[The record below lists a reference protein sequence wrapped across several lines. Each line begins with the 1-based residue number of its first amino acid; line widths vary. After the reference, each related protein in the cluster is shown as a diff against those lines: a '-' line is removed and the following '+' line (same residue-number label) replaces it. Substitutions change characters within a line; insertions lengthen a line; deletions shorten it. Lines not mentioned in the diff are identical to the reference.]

1 MRRKLLLMPW
11 QRHEKELFWC
21 DYFLG
26 IMYLLCSFYLPW
38 HFYSLR
44 FYTCQEV
51 LFADCRTSWNSEF
64 HPQSLCYILPPT
76 NTRFTRVCK
85 QFVIAGSFVHN
96 LPGNCLRGQQV
107 CTQFLL
113 LLCQNKQLLDVCHNF
128 IALTVHLQSCI
139 FCLALNLTMIAIQS
153 ICSSEIPLESFGKK
167 IDKRVGIVKEPPSWL
182 NKFTNFPSILVWE
195 LCMNGKLD

>member
-1 MRRKLLLMPW
+1 
-11 QRHEKELFWC
+11 
-21 DYFLG
+21 
-26 IMYLLCSFYLPW
+26 MYLLCSFYLPW

-153 ICSSEIPLESFGKK
+153 ICSSEIPLESCGKFWQKSWDCERTTLLIGTNSQIFRASQFGNFTWLENLTRPKSR
-167 IDKRVGIVKEPPSWL
+167 IRISVGS
-182 NKFTNFPSILVWE
+182 
-195 LCMNGKLD
+195 